1 MIQVQDLF
9 DNYILIFV
17 MVGLCGLGI
26 MVKILIY
33 GIYKNL
39 IMASDNMSNTSNK
52 LMKLVKMKFE
62 ACYKLKIGVN
72 NVDIFVDKYMY
83 KHKFCGVLLYTWEN
97 ISGQLL
103 ILCLLTGAVGAGLAV
118 YYECG
123 KTAILSTF
131 FIGLLTSA
139 LLIIFE
145 SFLNLPAKRNIIRVN
160 MKDYLENM
168 LKVRLEKEHFHPEK
182 LEAYRKEYFESDNKE
197 ISNMVDVK
205 KDIIPEEKEKRSN
218 HKNPSG
224 KDLLHIEDTAAS
236 IEKDH
241 ISSKL
246 ANQQNGDTR
255 KQVSSKDKVNSRPS
269 KEMTVK
275 IGKTGKS
282 LTKEYNINKNEE
294 EIIEDILKEF
304 MA

>member
-1 MIQVQDLF
+1 MIQVQELF
-9 DNYILIFV
+9 DNHILLFV
-17 MVGLCGLGI
+17 MAGLCGLGI
-26 MVKILIY
+26 LVKFLIY

-39 IMASDNMSNTSNK
+39 IMASDNMPNTNNK

-62 ACYKLKIGVN
+62 ACYKLKIGVS
-72 NVDIFVDKYMY
+72 NVDIFVDKYIY

-145 SFLNLPAKRNIIRVN
+145 SFLNLTAKRNIIRVN

-168 LKVRLEKEHFHPEK
+168 LKVRLEKENFHPEK
-182 LEAYRKEYFESDNKE
+182 LEAYRKEYFDSDNKE
-197 ISNMVDVK
+197 INNMVDVK
-205 KDIIPEEKEKRSN
+205 RDIVPKEKEKQID
-218 HKNPSG
+218 HKKPSG

-236 IEKDH
+236 IEKDL

-246 ANQQNGDTR
+246 ANQKSGNTR
-255 KQVSSKDKVNSRPS
+255 KQVRSIDKVNARTS
-269 KEMTVK
+269 KEMRVTVDK
-275 IGKTGKS
+275 VGNA
-282 LTKEYNINKNEE
+282 LTKDYKINKNEE